1 MELSAIP
8 NDSGRWRADLKNWT
22 AEEEEANFSWDDE
35 GEEEVGKPSIELAE
49 ECSLSQD
56 DKKEDDSCKMRS
68 DAADFQFKFGCIIV
82 SVLSALLSQ

>member
-22 AEEEEANFSWDDE
+22 EEGDNISWDDE
-35 GEEEVGKPSIELAE
+35 GEEEVGKPSIELAG

-56 DKKEDDSCKMRS
+56 GNSEEDACKKSS
-68 DAADFQFKFGCIIV
+68 DAAKFQLQFGCISV

>member
-22 AEEEEANFSWDDE
+22 AEEEEANLSLDDE
-35 GEEEVGKPSIELAE
+35 GEEEVGKPSIELAG
-49 ECSLSQD
+49 ECSPSQD
-56 DKKEDDSCKMRS
+56 DKNEEDECKMS
-68 DAADFQFKFGCIIV
+68 SEAADPFQFGCIIV

>member
-22 AEEEEANFSWDDE
+22 EEEEANISWDDE
-35 GEEEVGKPSIELAE
+35 GEEEMEKPSVESPG
-49 ECSLSQD
+49 ECSPSQD
-56 DKKEDDSCKMRS
+56 DKNEDDSCKMS
-68 DAADFQFKFGCIIV
+68 SGAADAFQFGCFVV